1 MSDVSARHYALVD
14 RLKQQGFIRT
24 PRIEAAFRSVPRH
37 LFLPGV
43 SIETAYTDEAIITK
57 YLNGKPISSA
67 SQPSIV
73 AIMLEQLSVQ
83 EGDRVLEIGAG
94 TGYNAALM
102 DYLVGD
108 RGQVVTLDIDP
119 DVVENACQH
128 LLTAGC
134 DRVQVICADGGF
146 GYPAA
151 APYNR
156 IILTVGAGDISPAWQ
171 QQLKPNGRLVLPLT
185 ILKNVELTVA
195 FDRVNSYW
203 ESDSA
208 ANCGFMKL
216 RGAFA
221 ESQEKETNSKAL
233 DFKEV
238 LIQVNNIYPLLEPLP
253 LNLLLSLYNLI
264 NFGHASL
271 KDLKIKAYSQ
281 EIEYMPKAK
290 ETVIDKNWTKLV
302 LSWQ

>member
-1 MSDVSARHYALVD
+1 M
-14 RLKQQGFIRT
+14 
-24 PRIEAAFRSVPRH
+24 
-37 LFLPGV
+37 
-43 SIETAYTDEAIITK
+43 
-57 YLNGKPISSA
+57 
-67 SQPSIV
+67 
-73 AIMLEQLSVQ
+73 
-83 EGDRVLEIGAG
+83 
-94 TGYNAALM
+94 
-102 DYLVGD
+102 
-108 RGQVVTLDIDP
+108 
-119 DVVENACQH
+119 
-128 LLTAGC
+128 
-134 DRVQVICADGGF
+134 
-146 GYPAA
+146 
-151 APYNR
+151 
-156 IILTVGAGDISPAWQ
+156 
-171 QQLKPNGRLVLPLT
+171 PLT

-216 RGAFA
+216 RSTFA
-221 ESQEKETNSKAL
+221 ESQEKEINSKAV
-233 DFKEV
+233 DFKKV

-264 NFGHASL
+264 NFGYASL